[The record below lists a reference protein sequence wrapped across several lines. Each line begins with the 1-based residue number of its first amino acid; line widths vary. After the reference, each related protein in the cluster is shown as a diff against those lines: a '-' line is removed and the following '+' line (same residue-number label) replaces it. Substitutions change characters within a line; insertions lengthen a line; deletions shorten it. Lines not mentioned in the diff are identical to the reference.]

1 MLNNFK
7 VPSSSFFYSGIAK
20 NGISHFFAQIC
31 FKIYPRVQLSFLLAL
46 KTFRLNSIIIH
57 TLKFDCCPHPK
68 GRVKLKYHT
77 RSKFMESQPQ
87 TTNFQAWMLA
97 ARPKTLPAAIA
108 PVLLGWAIAWS
119 TGVFH
124 LGAGLAA
131 LFTAIMIQI
140 ATNMVNDVVDF
151 SKGADTEERTGPTR
165 VTQTGLLSPRQVWTG
180 VAITFGL
187 AALAGIYLTWLAG
200 WPVLVIGAAAIL
212 SGIAYTAGPFP
223 LAYNGL
229 GDLFVLIF
237 FGYAAVGG
245 TVFVI
250 SGQLP
255 ALTWYGSTAAGL
267 LTVNILVVNNIRD
280 IETDRKAGRTNFPVL
295 FGRKAAVW
303 QYMFN
308 LTAAYL
314 TPLLMISLGLA
325 SPWALLSFLSLPMA
339 AKLVGV
345 LRSNTAGKALNATL
359 SQTGKMLLLYCV
371 LLSIGLLL

>member
-1 MLNNFK
+1 ME
-7 VPSSSFFYSGIAK
+7 VQS
-20 NGISHFFAQIC
+20 QI
-31 FKIYPRVQLSFLLAL
+31 
-46 KTFRLNSIIIH
+46 T
-57 TLKFDCCPHPK
+57 
-68 GRVKLKYHT
+68 KL
-77 RSKFMESQPQ
+77 
-87 TTNFQAWMLA
+87 QAWTLA

-119 TGVFH
+119 TGHFH
-124 LGAGLAA
+124 IGAGLAA

-165 VTQTGLLSPRQVWTG
+165 VTQTGLLTPRQVWAG
-180 VAITFGL
+180 VAVSFGL

-200 WPVLVIGAAAIL
+200 WPVLVIGAAAII

-245 TVFVI
+245 TVYVTA
-250 SGQLP
+250 GQLP
-255 ALTWYGSTAAGL
+255 ALAWYGGTAAGL

-303 QYMFN
+303 QYSLN
-308 LTAAYL
+308 LFIAYL
-314 TPLLMISLGLA
+314 IPLVLVFFGLA
-325 SPWALLSFLSLPMA
+325 SPWTLLIFLSISKA
-339 AKLVGV
+339 VGLVNV
-345 LRSNTAGKALNATL
+345 LRSDAAGKALNATL
-359 SQTGKMLLLYCV
+359 GQTGQLLLLYCI
-371 LLSIGLLL
+371 LFSIGLLL